1 MVPGFEL
8 GQTPFFS
15 YPLLQ
20 VLVKPMKVTQ
30 EKLPASQ
37 IGLEIEVPAEMS
49 KQTYEKVVNN
59 LVKTLRIPGFR
70 PGKVPRQ
77 VVIQRFGSKAVHSE
91 VIQELV
97 DLALKDAIKT
107 ENIQAL
113 GNFQLQSDFEALVAA
128 FKPGETLTFKAAI
141 DVQPEVKLA
150 TYQGFKLQAEEA
162 KLDATRVDTTIEGYR
177 NQLATLVPVEGRPV
191 QKGDTATV
199 DYHGRYSPEG
209 GGEALDVPGGQAKDF
224 SIEVEEGKFIPGFVE
239 GMEGMN
245 IGETKDITVTFPE
258 EYGAEE
264 LAGRPATF
272 SITLHDIKEK
282 ELPEVDDEFAA
293 ELSDGEFETIAALRE
308 MLTERYQG
316 EVDEKTKA
324 NKEQAILD
332 ELVQHLEV
340 ELPETLI
347 AREVEYMV
355 TQTAMQLQQQ
365 GLDVR
370 RFLNEDTVKMMKER
384 SRPDAIDRL
393 KRTMALG
400 EVAKLEKL
408 EVAEAEL
415 AAKIEE
421 TMGEVGE
428 MDIDPD
434 RLRSVLKEDL
444 LKEKILNWIESN
456 STLELV
462 AEGSLITLEAEVV
475 PEAAAIAEA
484 EVVEEPKAKKGL
496 KKAEAAPEEK
506 APEEEEKPKA
516 KKSAKKAEAAS
527 EEKAPAEEEK
537 PKAKKST
544 KKKS

>member
-1 MVPGFEL
+1 
-8 GQTPFFS
+8 
-15 YPLLQ
+15 
-20 VLVKPMKVTQ
+20 MKVTQ

-49 KQTYEKVVNN
+49 KQTYEKIVNN

-97 DLALKDAIKT
+97 DVALKDAIKT
-107 ENIQAL
+107 EKIQAL
-113 GNFQLQSDFEALVAA
+113 GNFELQSNFEELVAA

-141 DVQPEVKLA
+141 DVQPDVKLA
-150 TYQGFKLQAEEA
+150 TYQGFHLKAEEA
-162 KLDATRVDTTIEGYR
+162 KLDVTRVDTTIEGYR

-191 QKGDTATV
+191 KRGDQVTV

-224 SIEVEEGKFIPGFVE
+224 SIEVAEGKFIPGFVE
-239 GMEGMN
+239 GMEGMA
-245 IGETKDITVTFPE
+245 IGETKDITVNFPE
-258 EYGAEE
+258 EYGTEE

-272 SITLHDIKEK
+272 SITVHDIKEK
-282 ELPEVDDEFAA
+282 ELPEVDDEFAS

-316 EVDEKTKA
+316 EADEKTKA

-384 SRPDAIDRL
+384 SRPDAIDRI

-475 PEAAAIAEA
+475 PEAEVIAGAEVTLEAEVVTEAEVVPEAEATAEA
-484 EVVEEPKAKKGL
+484 EVAEEPKAKKSA
-496 KKAEAAPEEK
+496 KKADAAPEEKASEEEEKPKAKKSAKKADAAPEEK

-516 KKSAKKAEAAS
+516 KKSAKK
-527 EEKAPAEEEK
+527 
-537 PKAKKST
+537 KS
-544 KKKS
+544 

>member
-1 MVPGFEL
+1 
-8 GQTPFFS
+8 
-15 YPLLQ
+15 
-20 VLVKPMKVTQ
+20 
-30 EKLPASQ
+30 
-37 IGLEIEVPAEMS
+37 
-49 KQTYEKVVNN
+49 
-59 LVKTLRIPGFR
+59 
-70 PGKVPRQ
+70 
-77 VVIQRFGSKAVHSE
+77 
-91 VIQELV
+91 
-97 DLALKDAIKT
+97 
-107 ENIQAL
+107 
-113 GNFQLQSDFEALVAA
+113 
-128 FKPGETLTFKAAI
+128 
-141 DVQPEVKLA
+141 
-150 TYQGFKLQAEEA
+150 
-162 KLDATRVDTTIEGYR
+162 
-177 NQLATLVPVEGRPV
+177 
-191 QKGDTATV
+191 
-199 DYHGRYSPEG
+199 
-209 GGEALDVPGGQAKDF
+209 
-224 SIEVEEGKFIPGFVE
+224 
-239 GMEGMN
+239 
-245 IGETKDITVTFPE
+245 
-258 EYGAEE
+258 
-264 LAGRPATF
+264 
-272 SITLHDIKEK
+272 
-282 ELPEVDDEFAA
+282 
-293 ELSDGEFETIAALRE
+293 

-484 EVVEEPKAKKGL
+484 EVVEEPKAKKGS

-516 KKSAKKAEAAS
+516 KKSAKKAEAAP

>member
-1 MVPGFEL
+1 
-8 GQTPFFS
+8 
-15 YPLLQ
+15 
-20 VLVKPMKVTQ
+20 MKVTQ

-97 DLALKDAIKT
+97 DLALKDAIKA

-150 TYQGFKLQAEEA
+150 TYQGFKLKAEEA
-162 KLDATRVDTTIEGYR
+162 KLDATRIDTTIEGYR

-191 QKGDTATV
+191 KRGDQVTV
-199 DYHGRYSPEG
+199 DYHGRYSPAD
-209 GGEALDVPGGQAKDF
+209 GGEALDVPGGQANDF

-239 GMEGMN
+239 GIEGMA
-245 IGETKDITVTFPE
+245 IGDTKDITVTFPE

-272 SITLHDIKEK
+272 SITVHDIKEK
-282 ELPEVDDEFAA
+282 ELPEIDDEFAS

-308 MLTERYQG
+308 MLTERFQG
-316 EVDEKTKA
+316 EADEKTKA

-365 GLDVR
+365 GLDIR
-370 RFLNEDTVKMMKER
+370 RFMTEDTVKMMKER

-408 EVAEAEL
+408 EIPEAEL
-415 AAKIEE
+415 KAKMEE
-421 TMGEVGE
+421 TLAEMGE

-434 RLRSVLKEDL
+434 RLRSVLMEDL

-456 STLELV
+456 SSLELV
-462 AEGSLITLEAEVV
+462 AEGSLIEL
-475 PEAAAIAEA
+475 AAGDA
-484 EVVEEPKAKKGL
+484 VVEVAATEVETTEVEAKAKKT
-496 KKAEAAPEEK
+496 
-506 APEEEEKPKA
+506 
-516 KKSAKKAEAAS
+516 AKKAEEKPA
-527 EEKAPAEEEK
+527 EEKPAEEEK
-537 PKAKKST
+537 PKAKKTAKKAEEKPAEEKPAEEEKPKAKKTT

>member
-1 MVPGFEL
+1 
-8 GQTPFFS
+8 
-15 YPLLQ
+15 
-20 VLVKPMKVTQ
+20 MKVTQ

-37 IGLEIEVPAEMS
+37 LGLEIEVPAEMS

-77 VVIQRFGSKAVHSE
+77 VVIQRFGSTAVHSE

-97 DLALKDAIKT
+97 DVALKDAIKK

-113 GNFQLQSDFEALVAA
+113 GNFQLQSNFEELVAA

-141 DVQPEVKLA
+141 DVQPEVKLS
-150 TYQGFKLQAEEA
+150 TYKGFKLKAEEV
-162 KLDATRVDTTIEGYR
+162 KLDTARVDEAIEGYR
-177 NQLATLVPVEGRPV
+177 NQMATLVPVEGRPV
-191 QKGDTATV
+191 KMGDSATV
-199 DYHGRYSPEG
+199 DYHGRYSPAD
-209 GGEALDVPGGQAKDF
+209 GGEDQDVPGGQAKDF
-224 SIEVEEGKFIPGFVE
+224 NIEVQAGQFIPGFVE
-239 GMEGMN
+239 GIEGMSV
-245 IGETKDITVTFPE
+245 GETKEIKVTFPE

-272 SITLHDIKEK
+272 SITVNDIKEK
-282 ELPEVDDEFAA
+282 ELPAIDDEFAS
-293 ELSDGEFETIAALRE
+293 EISDGEFETVAALRD

-316 EVDEKTKA
+316 EADEKTNA
-324 NKEQAILD
+324 NKEKAILD
-332 ELVQHLEV
+332 ELIQHLEV

-365 GLDVR
+365 GLDIR
-370 RFLNEDTVKMMKER
+370 RFLNEDMVKMMKER

-408 EVAEAEL
+408 EVPEAEL
-415 AAKIEE
+415 KAKIDE
-421 TMGEVGE
+421 TMGEIGD

-434 RLRSVLKEDL
+434 RLRSVLSEDL

-456 STLELV
+456 SSLELV
-462 AEGSLITLEAEVV
+462 EEGTLTPAPEVAAADEVLEAEVS
-475 PEAAAIAEA
+475 
-484 EVVEEPKAKKGL
+484 EVTEES
-496 KKAEAAPEEK
+496 EE
-506 APEEEEKPKA
+506 PKA
-516 KKSAKKAEAAS
+516 KKSAKKAE
-527 EEKAPAEEEK
+527 EPAEEEK
-537 PKAKKST
+537 PKAKKAAKKADAPQEEAAAGEEKPKAKKASA

>member
-1 MVPGFEL
+1 
-8 GQTPFFS
+8 
-15 YPLLQ
+15 
-20 VLVKPMKVTQ
+20 MKVTQ

-97 DLALKDAIKT
+97 DVALKDAIKT
-107 ENIQAL
+107 EKIQAL
-113 GNFQLQSDFEALVAA
+113 GNFELQSDFEELVAA
-128 FKPGETLTFKAAI
+128 FKPGEVLTFKAAI
-141 DVQPEVKLA
+141 DVQPEVKLS
-150 TYQGFKLQAEEA
+150 TYQGFKLKAEEA
-162 KLDATRVDTTIEGYR
+162 KLDAARVDTTIEGYR

-191 QKGDTATV
+191 QKGDSATV
-199 DYHGRYSPEG
+199 DYHGRYVPEG
-209 GGEALDVPGGQAKDF
+209 GGEAIDFPGGEAKDF
-224 SIEVEEGKFIPGFVE
+224 TIEVEEGKFIPGFIE
-239 GMEGMN
+239 GIEGMN
-245 IGETKDITVTFPE
+245 IGETKDVTVTFPE

-272 SITLHDIKEK
+272 SITVHDIKEK

-316 EVDEKTKA
+316 EADEKTKA

-340 ELPETLI
+340 DLPETLI

-370 RFLNEDTVKMMKER
+370 RFLNEDTVRMMKER
-384 SRPDAIDRL
+384 SRPDAIERL

-408 EVAEAEL
+408 EVPEDEL
-415 AAKIEE
+415 KAKIEE
-421 TMGEVGE
+421 TLGEVGD

-434 RLRSVLKEDL
+434 RLRSVLMEDL

-462 AEGSLITLEAEVV
+462 AEGSLTEGAASEALVEVKATEAET
-475 PEAAAIAEA
+475 A
-484 EVVEEPKAKKGL
+484 EVEPKAKKTA
-496 KKAEAAPEEK
+496 KKAEEK
-506 APEEEEKPKA
+506 PAEPAEAENPTEEEKPKA
-516 KKSAKKAEAAS
+516 KKTAKKAE
-527 EEKAPAEEEK
+527 EKPAEEEK
-537 PKAKKST
+537 PKAKKT
-544 KKKS
+544 AKKKS

>member
-1 MVPGFEL
+1 
-8 GQTPFFS
+8 
-15 YPLLQ
+15 
-20 VLVKPMKVTQ
+20 MKVTQ

-97 DLALKDAIKT
+97 DVALKDAIKN
-107 ENIQAL
+107 EKIQAL
-113 GNFQLQSDFEALVAA
+113 GNFELQSNFEDLVAA
-128 FKPGETLTFKAAI
+128 FKPGEVLTFKAAI
-141 DVQPEVKLA
+141 DVQPEVKLS
-150 TYQGFKLQAEEA
+150 TYQGFKLKAEEA
-162 KLDATRVDTTIEGYR
+162 KLDAARVDSTIEGYR

-191 QKGDTATV
+191 KKGDTATV
-199 DYHGRYSPEG
+199 DYHGRYSPAD
-209 GGEALDVPGGQAKDF
+209 GGEALDVPGGQATDF
-224 SIEVEEGKFIPGFVE
+224 TIEVEEGKFIPGFVE
-239 GMEGMN
+239 GIEGMN

-272 SITLHDIKEK
+272 SITVHDIKEK
-282 ELPEVDDEFAA
+282 ELPEVDDEFAS

-316 EVDEKTKA
+316 EADEKTKA

-340 ELPETLI
+340 DLPETLI

-400 EVAKLEKL
+400 EVAKREQL
-408 EVAEAEL
+408 EVPEPEL
-415 AAKIEE
+415 KAKMEE
-421 TMGEVGE
+421 TLAEMGE

-434 RLRSVLKEDL
+434 RLRSVLMEDL

-462 AEGSLITLEAEVV
+462 AEGSLAEITASEVASEA
-475 PEAAAIAEA
+475 
-484 EVVEEPKAKKGL
+484 VVEVPATEVEPKAKKTT
-496 KKAEAAPEEK
+496 KKAEEKPAETAVEEK
-506 APEEEEKPKA
+506 TAEEEKPKA
-516 KKSAKKAEAAS
+516 KKTTKKAE
-527 EEKAPAEEEK
+527 EKPAEEEK
-537 PKAKKST
+537 PKAKKTT

>member
-1 MVPGFEL
+1 
-8 GQTPFFS
+8 
-15 YPLLQ
+15 
-20 VLVKPMKVTQ
+20 MKVTQ

-49 KQTYEKVVNN
+49 KQTYEKIVNN

-107 ENIQAL
+107 EKIQAL
-113 GNFQLQSDFEALVAA
+113 GNFELHSNFEELVAA

-150 TYQGFKLQAEEA
+150 TYQGFNLKAEEA
-162 KLDATRVDTTIEGYR
+162 KLDATRVETTIEGYR

-191 QKGDTATV
+191 KRGDQVTV
-199 DYHGRYSPEG
+199 DYHGRYSPAD
-209 GGEALDVPGGQAKDF
+209 GGEALDVPGGQATDF

-239 GMEGMN
+239 GMEGMA
-245 IGETKDITVTFPE
+245 IGETKDITVNFPE
-258 EYGAEE
+258 EYGTEE

-272 SITLHDIKEK
+272 SITVHDIKEK
-282 ELPEVDDEFAA
+282 ELPEVDDEFAS

-308 MLTERYQG
+308 MLTERYQD
-316 EVDEKTKA
+316 EADEKTKA

-370 RFLNEDTVKMMKER
+370 RFLNEETVKMMKER

-408 EVAEAEL
+408 EVPEAEL

-475 PEAAAIAEA
+475 PEVEAIAEA
-484 EVVEEPKAKKGL
+484 EVTLEAAIVPEAAVAEAEVAEEPKAKKSA
-496 KKAEAAPEEK
+496 KKADVAPEEK

-516 KKSAKKAEAAS
+516 KKSAKKADAAP
-527 EEKAPAEEEK
+527 EEKAPEEEEK

>member
-1 MVPGFEL
+1 
-8 GQTPFFS
+8 
-15 YPLLQ
+15 
-20 VLVKPMKVTQ
+20 MKVTQ

-150 TYQGFKLQAEEA
+150 TYQGFKLKAEEA
-162 KLDATRVDTTIEGYR
+162 KLDATRIDTTIEGYR

-191 QKGDTATV
+191 KRGDQVTV
-199 DYHGRYSPEG
+199 DYHGRYSPAD
-209 GGEALDVPGGQAKDF
+209 GGEALDVPGGQANDF

-239 GMEGMN
+239 GIEGMA
-245 IGETKDITVTFPE
+245 IGDTKDITVTFPE
-258 EYGAEE
+258 EYGTEE

-272 SITLHDIKEK
+272 SITVHDIKEK
-282 ELPEVDDEFAA
+282 ELPEVDDEFAS

-434 RLRSVLKEDL
+434 RLRTVLKEDL

-484 EVVEEPKAKKGL
+484 EVTLEAEVVPEAEVTAEAEVAEEPKAKKSA
-496 KKAEAAPEEK
+496 KKADAAPEEEEKPKAKKSAKKADAASEEK

-516 KKSAKKAEAAS
+516 KKSAKK
-527 EEKAPAEEEK
+527 
-537 PKAKKST
+537 KS
-544 KKKS
+544 

>member
-1 MVPGFEL
+1 
-8 GQTPFFS
+8 
-15 YPLLQ
+15 
-20 VLVKPMKVTQ
+20 MKVTQ

-97 DLALKDAIKT
+97 DVALKDAIKT
-107 ENIQAL
+107 EKIQAL
-113 GNFQLQSDFEALVAA
+113 GNFELQSNFEELVAA

-141 DVQPEVKLA
+141 DVQPEVKLS
-150 TYQGFKLQAEEA
+150 TYQGFTLKAEEA
-162 KLDATRVDTTIEGYR
+162 QLDATRVDTTIEGYR
-177 NQLATLVPVEGRPV
+177 NQLATLVPVEGRAV

-199 DYHGRYSPEG
+199 DYHGRYTPEG
-209 GGEALDVPGGQAKDF
+209 GDEAIDFPGGQAKDF
-224 SIEVEEGKFIPGFVE
+224 TIEVEEGKFIPGFVE
-239 GMEGMN
+239 GIEGMN

-258 EYGAEE
+258 EYGAED

-272 SITLHDIKEK
+272 SITVHDIKEK
-282 ELPEVDDEFAA
+282 ELPEVDDEFAS

-316 EVDEKTKA
+316 EADEKTKA

-408 EVAEAEL
+408 EVPEDELKAKMEEAL
-415 AAKIEE
+415 
-421 TMGEVGE
+421 GEMGE
-428 MDIDPD
+428 MDVDPD
-434 RLRSVLKEDL
+434 RLRSVLMEDL

-462 AEGSLITLEAEVV
+462 AEGSLTTLEAEVV
-475 PEAAAIAEA
+475 EA
-484 EVVEEPKAKKGL
+484 EVVEAGISETEVVEAEAAEVEVAEESKAKKSA
-496 KKAEAAPEEK
+496 KKADAAAEEK
-506 APEEEEKPKA
+506 TPEEEEKPKA

-527 EEKAPAEEEK
+527 EEEEK
-537 PKAKKST
+537 SKAKKST